1 MIANAVLSCH
11 AHVWVKPMLV
21 LAQSAS
27 NPPAPNHNYAAWGI
41 ILLGIALALFFV
53 EVIVPSGGII
63 GFLSAICMIV
73 GVVMLFKFNTT
84 LGLIG
89 AIVSL
94 IAIPFLFGF
103 AVKVWPNT
111 PIARLL
117 MLKNPPREDTQNN
130 ADERLDQMVG
140 MKGKAMTDLRP
151 VGTCLI
157 EGKRRQCM
165 AVSGLI
171 RSGNAVC
178 VVSTNGM
185 EIKVRAE
192 D

>member
-41 ILLGIALALFFV
+41 ILLGIALVLFFV

-63 GFLSAICMIV
+63 GFLSGICMIL
-73 GVVMLFKFNTT
+73 GLVMLFKFNTT

-94 IAIPFLFGF
+94 IAVPFLFAF
-103 AVKVWPNT
+103 AVKLWPNT

-117 MLKNPPREDTQNN
+117 MLKNPPRQDTQG
-130 ADERLDQMVG
+130 DTGKLPDQMVG

-157 EGKRRQCM
+157 DGQRRQCL

-171 RSGNAVC
+171 RSGSAIH
-178 VVSTNGM
+178 VVSADGM

>member
-1 MIANAVLSCH
+1 MNVNEASSCH
-11 AHVWVKPMLV
+11 APVLMGPILV

-27 NPPAPNHNYAAWGI
+27 NPPVSGHNYAAWGI

-84 LGLIG
+84 LGLLG
-89 AIVSL
+89 AIFTL
-94 IAIPFLFGF
+94 IAIPFLFAF

-117 MLKNPPREDTQNN
+117 MLKNPPREDLSND
-130 ADERLDQMVG
+130 AGAALDQLVG
-140 MKGKAMTDLRP
+140 MQGKAMTDLRP
-151 VGTCLI
+151 VGTCVI
-157 EGKRRQCM
+157 EGQRRQCL

-171 RSGNAVC
+171 RSGDSIR
-178 VVSTNGM
+178 VVSADGM